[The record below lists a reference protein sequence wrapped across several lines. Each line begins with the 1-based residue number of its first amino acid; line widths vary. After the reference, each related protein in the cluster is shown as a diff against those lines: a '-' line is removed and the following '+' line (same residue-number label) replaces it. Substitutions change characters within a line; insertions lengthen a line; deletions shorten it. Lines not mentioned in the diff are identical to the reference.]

1 MTIIIRVKLLLSFK
15 GTRAVH
21 AELSKGYPNSEVT
34 VDMASS
40 VVKAIKSVKRT
51 TEKDAPKIA
60 LLTPYIDAVHDVNVQ
75 YLKENGIDVIQ
86 QHNLRFQVDT
96 QTTSMSPESIFK
108 HSKALAGLNS
118 DIDALFIGC
127 SAFRS
132 TGISS
137 ILIAMF

>member
-1 MTIIIRVKLLLSFK
+1 MQSTIRINSVKLLLSFI
-15 GTRAVH
+15 GTSAVH
-21 AELSKGYPNSEVT
+21 DELSEGYPSSQVT
-34 VDMASS
+34 VDMATS
-40 VVKAIKSVKRT
+40 VVRAIKAVTKK
-51 TEKDAPKIA
+51 TENDVPQIA

-96 QTTSMSPESIFK
+96 QTTSMSPESIFQ
-108 HSKALAGLNS
+108 HSKALAGLNC

-137 ILIAMF
+137 ILT

>member
-1 MTIIIRVKLLLSFK
+1 MQSTIRINSVKLLLSFI
-15 GTRAVH
+15 GTSVVH
-21 AELSKGYPNSEVT
+21 DELSEGYPSSQVT
-34 VDMASS
+34 VDMATS
-40 VVKAIKSVKRT
+40 VVRAIKAVTKK
-51 TEKDAPKIA
+51 TENDVSQIA

-96 QTTSMSPESIFK
+96 QTTSMSPESIFQ
-108 HSKALAGLNS
+108 HSKALAGLNC

-132 TGISS
+132 TGILS
-137 ILIAMF
+137 ILT